1 MQLTHRFRAT
11 GLLDTFGFLIASLG
25 FVEIFLHGDSNTN
38 QNREYT
44 LFFVY
49 AVYINIY
56 VCSILDEY

>member
-11 GLLDTFGFLIASLG
+11 GLLDTFGSLIASLG

-44 LFFVY
+44 LFFCVACIY
-49 AVYINIY
+49 IY
-56 VCSILDEY
+56 VVY